1 MANPRQ
7 RRKARSSSH
16 KTVSHSRHAKRNHFN
31 KSPAIR
37 GPKAL
42 QDAWDSRKTVKQNYA
57 ALGLAYSLNP
67 IASGGTENST
77 RAATQQSTPESV
89 EQPTASTSQ
98 TSEKSAIPKGH
109 GRIVRDDAG
118 NIIRVELAP
127 EDEEEQAA
135 HQEPMDLDMEQL
147 EPKLDQGV
155 AQQWIHGLG
164 HNDGSV
170 GKGKTV
176 VKELERIATS
186 IHTDSTTVA
195 APISGVGPRS
205 TSEREKVYLQRLLEK
220 HGKDVDSMAR
230 DRKLNTDQRTA
241 GELRRALR
249 RAGIALGDV

>member
-1 MANPRQ
+1 MLTGVATF
-7 RRKARSSSH
+7 S
-16 KTVSHSRHAKRNHFN
+16 
-31 KSPAIR
+31 
-37 GPKAL
+37 
-42 QDAWDSRKTVKQNYA
+42 YA

-89 EQPTASTSQ
+89 EQPTASTSK

-109 GRIVRDDAG
+109 GRIIRDEAG

-127 EDEEEQAA
+127 EDEEDQAA

-155 AQQWIHGLG
+155 AQQWVHGLG

-176 VKELERIATS
+176 VKGKCQGLHLIL
-186 IHTDSTTVA
+186 
-195 APISGVGPRS
+195 PIPS
-205 TSEREKVYLQRLLEK
+205 
-220 HGKDVDSMAR
+220 
-230 DRKLNTDQRTA
+230 
-241 GELRRALR
+241 
-249 RAGIALGDV
+249 